1 MHNLPASGMRPE
13 HSGLNQ
19 RQTRIVEKARAEG
32 FVSIDDL
39 AGEYDVTPQTIRR
52 DIKLLCDQ
60 GILRRYHG
68 GASLV
73 SNTRNVDYSRRR
85 ELMKIQK
92 EDIGRMVAEHI
103 PDGASLFLNIGTT
116 AEAVAAALLGH
127 KNLRVVTNNINVASL
142 LSQREDFEITI
153 AGGRVR
159 SRDLAVVGE
168 ATIGFINQFKVDFG
182 IIGISGIDEDG
193 TLLDFDYREV
203 RVAEAIME
211 NSRTVYLATD
221 HTKFGRRAMVKLGH
235 LSDLDGLF
243 IDQLPPSPYAEL
255 LGEANI
261 AVHVASEGYPDA
273 GELDEEDYE
282 DED

>member
-1 MHNLPASGMRPE
+1 MHIKTDEGIRSE
-13 HSGLNQ
+13 QSGLNQ
-19 RQTRIVEKARAEG
+19 RQTLIVEKARAEG

-39 AGEYDVTPQTIRR
+39 ATDYDVTPQTIRR

-85 ELMKIQK
+85 ELMKNQK
-92 EDIGRMVAEHI
+92 EHIGQMVAEHI

-116 AEAVAAALLGH
+116 AEAVAAALMGH

-159 SRDLAVVGE
+159 ARDLAVVGE

-182 IIGISGIDEDG
+182 IVGISGIDEDG

-235 LSDLDGLF
+235 LADLDGLF
-243 IDQLPPSPYAEL
+243 IDQMPDAPYAEL
-255 LGEANI
+255 LADSNI
-261 AVHVASEGYPDA
+261 AVHVASDRFPGITKIEP
-273 GELDEEDYE
+273 ELDD
-282 DED
+282 DI